1 MAKKPPYVPDTP
13 RETLEKYRR
22 HLKSK
27 AGEPDLA
34 KAELIPTWTPSKA
47 PGSEVME
54 QAEMGDYTLYAA
66 RTTEAM
72 HKQAPPGASRISWS
86 IASEVSDSII
96 GGGAAASMAEAKE
109 YAYLVYQAAC
119 GVIKGGDA

>member
-1 MAKKPPYVPDTP
+1 MAKKLSHLPETP
-13 RETLEKYRR
+13 WEILEANRR

-27 AGEPDLA
+27 AGDPDPV
-34 KAELIPTWTPSKA
+34 KAGLVPTWKPGKA
-47 PGSEVME
+47 PGTEAME
-54 QAEMGDYTLYAA
+54 MAELGDITLYAA
-66 RTTEAM
+66 RTSEAM

-86 IASEVSDSII
+86 IASEASDSII

-109 YAYLVYQAAC
+109 YAYLAYQAAC